1 MKASSQAFNLY
12 CNHLRGPITQFFGNN
27 SGNPQP
33 IRTKIGTSQG
43 KQRSKNFGLDRP
55 IGGKWGHGRARLA
68 EFLSAKKG
76 NLPYEKSG
84 WLWWPQSCPNLAYRK
99 CTQYT
104 ARPILIKNCSKH
116 VIPSKGCEQCSTK
129 FLGVKNVIL
138 CAVYS
143 PVATSQYASGF
154 WLFSAGAALPM
165 GSRGPDAQAP
175 IREQGCAF
183 WGVNNFWESK
193 PKKLKFWSMNSTS
206 KRECHFVRGLQPSGY
221 IAALAIA
228 FRGPDTQAPVRDT
241 REIDANPKRKFD
253 NDPLKTSE
261 VTS

>member
-1 MKASSQAFNLY
+1 L
-12 CNHLRGPITQFFGNN
+12 
-27 SGNPQP
+27 
-33 IRTKIGTSQG
+33 
-43 KQRSKNFGLDRP
+43 
-55 IGGKWGHGRARLA
+55 
-68 EFLSAKKG
+68 
-76 NLPYEKSG
+76 
-84 WLWWPQSCPNLAYRK
+84 
-99 CTQYT
+99 
-104 ARPILIKNCSKH
+104 
-116 VIPSKGCEQCSTK
+116 VI
-129 FLGVKNVIL
+129 
-138 CAVYS
+138 
-143 PVATSQYASGF
+143 
-154 WLFSAGAALPM
+154 SAGAALPM

-175 IREQGCAF
+175 VREQGCAF